1 MRATLRAPDGVTHLD
16 IPELKRRL
24 SLPASGDVLPGD
36 PVRIREG
43 LFRPASVLVPI
54 VARDRELTV
63 LLTRRTERLRH
74 HSGQVAF
81 PGGREEP
88 HDPSPEATA
97 LRETREEIGL
107 EPRHIEVIGRLDEY
121 RTGTGFRIT
130 PVVGIVRP
138 PFSLMPDDGE
148 VDEIFEVP
156 LTFLFDPANHEQK
169 SRSIGDRTVSFYE
182 IGYSGHV
189 IWGATAGMLVRFYR
203 RLVAAGGP
211 ASRE

>member
-1 MRATLRAPDGVTHLD
+1 MLAVLKGPQGPIQLDVQELR
-16 IPELKRRL
+16 RRL
-24 SLPASGDVLPGD
+24 SMPASGDSLPGD
-36 PVRIREG
+36 PIRFG
-43 LFRPASVLVPI
+43 DGPFRPASVLVPI
-54 VARDRELTV
+54 VAREDELTL

-88 HDPSPEATA
+88 GDPSPEATA

-107 EPRHIEVIGRLDEY
+107 DARHVELIGRLDEY

-138 PFSLMPDDGE
+138 PFLLRADANE

-156 LTFLFDPANHEQK
+156 LSFIFDPANHEQK
-169 SRSIGDRTVSFYE
+169 SRRIGERSVAFYE
-182 IGYSGHV
+182 IGYSGHL

-203 RLVAAGGP
+203 RLL
-211 ASRE
+211 ASGAEQGR